1 MKVQLVLK
9 HAISNRPLV
18 ISWFVLLLATLIIA
32 VVFAMQIRAS
42 ELNIPVRYTAFGVG
56 ITHIYNDTWYYLIN
70 FIIFIAGSFVLHTFI
85 SLKLFLQ
92 KGAVFARLFIHLS
105 ILLLAIEYFLISS
118 VLGIASLSQ

>member
-9 HAISNRPLV
+9 HAISDRALV

-32 VVFAMQIRAS
+32 IVFATQIRAS

-70 FIIFIAGSFVLHTFI
+70 FIIFIAGSFILHTFI

-92 KGAVFARLFIHLS
+92 KGTAFARLFIHLS
-105 ILLLAIEYFLISS
+105 IVLLVIEYFLISS

>member
-9 HAISNRPLV
+9 HAISDRALV
-18 ISWFVLLLATLIIA
+18 ISWLVLLLATLTIA
-32 VVFAMQIRAS
+32 IVFATQIRAS

-70 FIIFIAGSFVLHTFI
+70 FIIFIAGSFILHTFI

-92 KGAVFARLFIHLS
+92 KGTAFARLFIHLS
-105 ILLLAIEYFLISS
+105 IVLLVIEYFLISS